1 MKSLNSPFEK
11 ILKKISLEIKSE
23 DKTLN
28 ILNDNYKFIFLKKDL
43 NKFKRYKKI
52 VIIGMGG
59 SILGAEAIYHLF
71 KKIKKIYFL
80 NNLDEIKINEVK
92 QYKNNNTLFLIISKS
107 GNTLETITNLF
118 LLKILKK
125 TQKISF

>member
-28 ILNDNYKFIFLKKDL
+28 ILNDNYKFNFLKKDL

-71 KKIKKIYFL
+71 KKKIKK
-80 NNLDEIKINEVK
+80 
-92 QYKNNNTLFLIISKS
+92 KS
-107 GNTLETITNLF
+107 IF
-118 LLKILKK
+118 
-125 TQKISF
+125 